1 MILTLRVTREFKDA
15 DQSINSSKTLL
26 NFPHRL
32 KQRTKL
38 EHEVVELPV
47 LVVDGKSQSFF
58 SASIEMDVIWSEER
72 KEAR

>member
-1 MILTLRVTREFKDA
+1 MILTLRVTREFKEA

-26 NFPHRL
+26 IFPHRL

-38 EHEVVELPV
+38 EHEVVV
-47 LVVDGKSQSFF
+47 VVVDGKSQSFS
-58 SASIEMDVIWSEER
+58 SASVEMDVIWSEER